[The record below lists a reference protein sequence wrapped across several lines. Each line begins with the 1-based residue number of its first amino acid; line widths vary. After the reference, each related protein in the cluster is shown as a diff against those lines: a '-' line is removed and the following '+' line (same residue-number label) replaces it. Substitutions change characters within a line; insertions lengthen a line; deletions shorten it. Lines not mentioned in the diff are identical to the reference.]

1 MKGKAKSVIEIWLMG
16 GPSQLETFDPKPDAP
31 REYNNGFKAIDT
43 NVPGVRLHEWLPRLA
58 ACADL
63 YSLVRTMTHPH
74 NGHETAVYL
83 MQTGRLPG
91 GRNVHPAIGT
101 VIAKAKTESGE
112 YRGDLPPSVIL
123 TAAKGRF
130 SEIGFLDHRWEPL
143 VTGGDPNAKVFT
155 VDGVTSPGGLSPE
168 EQRRRFQ
175 TAEMLE
181 SLFPASIPAF
191 DRAGEEA
198 RRVMAGDGAKA
209 FDLSSETDA
218 LRERYGRTKF
228 GQSLLAARRLVEYGV
243 PYVTVNLTGWDS
255 HKKHFETMGRT
266 TAMLDQAVSALLT
279 DLKEKGLLDTTL
291 VWVSG
296 EFGRTPKADWIPPWT
311 GGRNHYSKCFS
322 VLVAGGGF
330 QGGRVVGE
338 SDAYGEKPAK
348 RPVSPQD
355 LLGSICELCGLDPDA
370 VLGKERRNT
379 LREIYA

>member
-1 MKGKAKSVIEIWLMG
+1 MKAKAKSVIEIWLMG
-16 GPSQLETFDPKPDAP
+16 GPSHLETFDPKPDAP
-31 REYNNGFKAIDT
+31 KEYNNALKAIDT
-43 NVPGVRLHEWLPRLA
+43 NVPGIRLHEWLPKLA

-63 YSLVRTMTHPH
+63 YSLVRSMNHPH

-91 GRNVHPAIGT
+91 GRNVCPAIGT

-112 YRGDLPPSVIL
+112 YHGDLPPSVIL

-143 VTGGDPNAKVFT
+143 VTGGDPSARMFT
-155 VDGVTSPGGLSPE
+155 VDGVTPPGGSAEDL
-168 EQRRRFQ
+168 RRRFE
-175 TAEMLE
+175 TLKLLE
-181 SLFPASIPAF
+181 TLYPAAIPEF

-198 RRVMAGDGAKA
+198 RKIMAGDGARA
-209 FDLSSETDA
+209 FDLTGEPQA
-218 LRERYGRTKF
+218 LRERYGLTKF
-228 GQSLLAARRLVEYGV
+228 GQSLLAARRLVEYGT
-243 PYVTVNLTGWDS
+243 PYITVNLTGWDS

-330 QGGRVVGE
+330 RGGQVVGE
-338 SDAYGEKPAK
+338 SDPLGEKPVK

-355 LLGSICELCGLDPDA
+355 LLGSFCELCGVDPDEA
-370 VLGKERRNT
+370 LGKEERHT
-379 LREIYA
+379 LKEIYA